1 MRLIELKGKSHNL
14 SVGDS
19 SPILVNCNVGGN
31 TPSALDSEKE
41 KIDILFN
48 RPETTPDTMMDLSIF
63 DKQGVL
69 SNYIS
74 VNYGVPVGVVPV
86 YAFTEDELNESSLLD
101 QIEKYAEMGV
111 AFMTMHITADT
122 DIYDIAIK
130 EREIPVTSRGGAIVL
145 KEAYKRHGANIFR
158 VCLNRIIALSKKY
171 KFAISLG
178 ATFRPAGLVDA
189 CDKVHIMET
198 LRQVE
203 LSNYL
208 QREGVQVI
216 VENVG
221 HIDIDKIQKHAPL
234 LRRCNAPIMPLGPS
248 VIDTAIGYDHI
259 SASIGASFMAYHN
272 VAHIINAI
280 SPSEHLT
287 AFFSVEDAQEAVA
300 SAKIAA
306 RSVNVIRCKNIMD
319 EEIIAYKARAKS
331 CSCIIAPYGDICKRC
346 SKLCPLR
353 KKIYD
358 K

>member
-1 MRLIELKGKSHNL
+1 M
-14 SVGDS
+14 
-19 SPILVNCNVGGN
+19 
-31 TPSALDSEKE
+31 
-41 KIDILFN
+41 
-48 RPETTPDTMMDLSIF
+48 
-63 DKQGVL
+63 
-69 SNYIS
+69 
-74 VNYGVPVGVVPV
+74 GVVPV
-86 YAFTEDELNESSLLD
+86 YAFTKDELNESSLLD
-101 QIEKYAEMGV
+101 QIERYAEMGV

-130 EREIPVTSRGGAIVL
+130 ERKIPVTSRGGSIVL
-145 KEAYKRHGANIFR
+145 REAYRRNGANIFR
-158 VCLNRIIALSKKY
+158 ACLSRIITLAKKY

-178 ATFRPAGLVDA
+178 ATFRPAGIVDA

-198 LRQVE
+198 LRQIE

-221 HIDIDKIQKHAPL
+221 HIDIDRIRKHAPL

-287 AFFSVEDAQEAVA
+287 SFFSVEDAQAAVV

-319 EEIIAYKARAKS
+319 DEIIAYKVRANN
-331 CSCIIAPYGDICKRC
+331 CSCIIAHEGDTCKRC

-353 KKIYD
+353 EKIYD